1 MDHVED
7 LIADGAMAF
16 FALDEQGGKLFS
28 QITTASAS
36 KTPSRLHKIPAVRP
50 GAWYSRTIW
59 CSPAGILAPRKDVLT
74 RNRFVFRP
82 STFNTKFSSYGMLVM
97 RYPSFSTETTPEMPS
112 PPYVFVV
119 PPINV
124 SFC

>member
-36 KTPSRLHKIPAVRP
+36 KTPSRLHKIPGRP
-50 GAWYSRTIW
+50 SRRMVFEND
-59 CSPAGILAPRKDVLT
+59 LVLT
-74 RNRFVFRP
+74 RRNSGTEEGCVDAEQVCFP
-82 STFNTKFSSYGMLVM
+82 SVHFQYKISSYGMLVM